1 MNKVFYRFQ
10 FGMYYNSLLKYMPQ
24 IEVTNVRKYS
34 KYFMKVK
41 LCQMDYTPF
50 YQSFAETVELMGLEV
65 QTIITGEQQ

>member
-1 MNKVFYRFQ
+1 
-10 FGMYYNSLLKYMPQ
+10 MPQ